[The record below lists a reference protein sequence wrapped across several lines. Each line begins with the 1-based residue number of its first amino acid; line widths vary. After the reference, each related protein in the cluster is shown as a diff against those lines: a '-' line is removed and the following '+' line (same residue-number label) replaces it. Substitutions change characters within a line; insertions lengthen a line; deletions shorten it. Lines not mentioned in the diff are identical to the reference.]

1 MFRRLLA
8 AEYTLSCGVQTRSPE
23 PSEKA
28 DLRDESRKSL
38 QGSLM
43 DPTWECRKERS
54 QDDSRARPWVGS
66 EAQEEEMPGAL

>member
-1 MFRRLLA
+1 M
-8 AEYTLSCGVQTRSPE
+8 
-23 PSEKA
+23 
-28 DLRDESRKSL
+28 RDESRKSL

>member
-8 AEYTLSCGVQTRSPE
+8 AEYTLSCGVQTRSWG

-28 DLRDESRKSL
+28 DLREESRKSL

-43 DPTWECRKERS
+43 DQTWECRKERS
-54 QDDSRARPWVGS
+54 QDDSRARPWVSS
-66 EAQEEEMPGAL
+66 EAPEEEMPDAL